1 MLLLLEEEAD
11 RTTTK
16 FRKAKSRDR
25 REAENNEKW
34 GCNPPPIFGKNGI
47 SGHVACCM
55 VVNRVLSHSSH
66 FPSRTYLFPIIILS
80 IRTVSAGI
88 LESVWSQLSQHTCT
102 NVTSPSPGI
111 LQLFRFHLS
120 ECLVACWEI
129 EPWGYFMVRA
139 FVEKAIQSRGPR
151 PNNMNAGLRI
161 RSRRRRSTSAA
172 ATAVIKIE
180 WNCS

>member
-80 IRTVSAGI
+80 IRTVRAGI
-88 LESVWSQLSQHTCT
+88 LLESGRTLNSQHTCT

-129 EPWGYFMVRA
+129 MVRA
-139 FVEKAIQSRGPR
+139 FVVKAIHQSRGPR

-180 WNCS
+180 WNCY

>member
-34 GCNPPPIFGKNGI
+34 GCKNGDRRQPSEI
-47 SGHVACCM
+47 DGRDSEHHLRLCCM

-88 LESVWSQLSQHTCT
+88 LESGHTLNSQHTCT

-120 ECLVACWEI
+120 ECLVAC
-129 EPWGYFMVRA
+129 
-139 FVEKAIQSRGPR
+139 
-151 PNNMNAGLRI
+151 
-161 RSRRRRSTSAA
+161 
-172 ATAVIKIE
+172 
-180 WNCS
+180 

>member
-11 RTTTK
+11 RTTTE

-34 GCNPPPIFGKNGI
+34 GCNPPSVFGKNGI

-88 LESVWSQLSQHTCT
+88 LDSVWSQHSQHTCT
-102 NVTSPSPGI
+102 NVISPSPGI

-139 FVEKAIQSRGPR
+139 FVVKAIQSRGPR

-161 RSRRRRSTSAA
+161 RSRRRSTSAA

-180 WNCS
+180 WNCY

>member
-55 VVNRVLSHSSH
+55 LHGREQGSITFLAFSLTHPSISDHHS
-66 FPSRTYLFPIIILS
+66 
-80 IRTVSAGI
+80 
-88 LESVWSQLSQHTCT
+88 
-102 NVTSPSPGI
+102 
-111 LQLFRFHLS
+111 
-120 ECLVACWEI
+120 
-129 EPWGYFMVRA
+129 
-139 FVEKAIQSRGPR
+139 
-151 PNNMNAGLRI
+151 
-161 RSRRRRSTSAA
+161 
-172 ATAVIKIE
+172 
-180 WNCS
+180 